1 MDCLWILCWFASAQ
15 VGTDVSFHH
24 LFAVHG
30 SGCRAQVGAH
40 SSSKAQPGRWEEKVQ
55 PSTSWSSREWIAWC
69 VQIASITSLFIQ
81 ILAELNGSVQ
91 GAHKWYTDII
101 LSVDSGMFLHAIA
114 CYAPGPH
121 EKHQN
126 QCSLSKLS
134 RHQLKESSDALAKP
148 TPPMM
153 GKRDA

>member
-1 MDCLWILCWFASAQ
+1 MLRLRSAPMSPFI
-15 VGTDVSFHH
+15 TFLLYTALDAEPK
-24 LFAVHG
+24 LEPIA
-30 SGCRAQVGAH
+30 APKH
-40 SSSKAQPGRWEEKVQ
+40 SLDDEKRKFNRR
-55 PSTSWSSREWIAWC
+55 SSWSSREWIAWC

-153 GKRDA
+153 GKRHA